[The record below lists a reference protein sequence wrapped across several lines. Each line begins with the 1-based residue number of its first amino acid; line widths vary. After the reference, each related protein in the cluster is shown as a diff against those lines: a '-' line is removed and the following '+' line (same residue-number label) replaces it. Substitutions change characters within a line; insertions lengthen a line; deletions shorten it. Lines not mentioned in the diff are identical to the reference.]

1 MSEHI
6 TDTSF
11 QCGDGAA
18 LVAYLY
24 DECEPRTRDAIA
36 AHVSTCPAC
45 AAEIEALGATRRML
59 PAWAP
64 PEAPLGFQVRGTEA
78 STNVLRPPRWWQRPL
93 PAWAQAVAA
102 VAIFAAGLSAGRVRE
117 ANGPSESRVTS
128 APAAAVDAPPASAQA
143 GSETTL
149 PARLA
154 ATAAVSHD
162 DLARLEREL
171 RTELA
176 RIEQAQRAERSEM
189 VRAADALP
197 ASTDEAVTLERVEA
211 LIQQSER
218 RQRGELIQGMAQV
231 LSDVENQQLRYLA
244 PIQRTVEGL
253 SREAVTNRSSVAA
266 LANVVSIQRGFR
278 PVGGR

>member
-11 QCGDGAA
+11 QCADGAA

-45 AAEIEALGATRRML
+45 AAEIEALGATRRMF
-59 PAWAP
+59 PAWSP

-78 STNVLRPPRWWQRPL
+78 SANVLRPARWWQRPL

-117 ANGPSESRVTS
+117 ANGASESRVTS
-128 APAAAVDAPPASAQA
+128 APAAAVDAPPASPQA
-143 GSETTL
+143 GSATTL
-149 PARLA
+149 PTRLEA
-154 ATAAVSHD
+154 AAAVSRD

-171 RTELA
+171 RAELS
-176 RIEQAQRAERSEM
+176 RIEQRAERSQI
-189 VRAADALP
+189 VRAADAQP
-197 ASTDEAVTLERVEA
+197 ASTGESVTLERVEA

-231 LSDVENQQLRYLA
+231 LGDVENQQLRHLA